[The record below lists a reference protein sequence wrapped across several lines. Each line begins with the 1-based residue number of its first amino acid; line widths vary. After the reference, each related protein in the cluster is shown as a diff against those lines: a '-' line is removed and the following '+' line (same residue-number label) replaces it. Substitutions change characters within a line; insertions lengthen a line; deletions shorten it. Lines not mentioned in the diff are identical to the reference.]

1 MLEGNSTISFIESLG
16 FLTSKDESS
25 LTPQYQITYLGFV
38 LNSIDM
44 SVQPSDEKVTSLQI
58 QLDAA
63 VLQQNYYM
71 YVSRYKD
78 SEACCTDAASSLGL
92 ISLHIFPP
100 FSITCISRVLNKIE
114 IDEADFVV
122 IVPCWKTQV

>member
-1 MLEGNSTISFIESLG
+1 MLEGNSTILFIESLG
-16 FLTSKDESS
+16 FQTSKDESS

-58 QLDAA
+58 QLDA

-92 ISLHIFPP
+92 ISLHIF
-100 FSITCISRVLNKIE
+100 FLLSALHVFQE
-114 IDEADFVV
+114 F
-122 IVPCWKTQV
+122 